1 MTPWE
6 HPALWRELRRSGAY
20 AYRRRAVGD
29 LSASG
34 NIRQRQSDQRIDTR
48 NLRFGRLGVLGA
60 DDLRRIARRVGGPSA
75 DGDLQPCVVWRAQG
89 QSAVCGAV
97 GEAGAADLVE
107 EVGEI
112 KPGQLLL
119 DLVG

>member
-1 MTPWE
+1 MVRTAPNWSICVQAPRCGCPE
-6 HPALWRELRRSGAY
+6 CCRRYFGGA
-20 AYRRRAVGD
+20 
-29 LSASG
+29 SQ
-34 NIRQRQSDQRIDTR
+34 IRSDWIGAR
-48 NLRFGRLGVLGA
+48 NLRFGGLGVLGSG
-60 DDLRRIARRVGGPSA
+60 DLRRIAGRAGGPSA

-97 GEAGAADLVE
+97 GEAARRNLVE

-112 KPGQLLL
+112 EPGQLVL